1 MKFVKAAL
9 LMVSALVA
17 SASAGFYADIAT
29 GLSYSTFEVVDKPYY
44 VSNTDAEKVY
54 SDSADG
60 TFKVKGD
67 KQRFTGVGPVLGAK
81 VGYGWENAA
90 LFADLGFSWG
100 YGSHE
105 GDDYFVAKD
114 CEEKDV
120 SECLRHE
127 KYSLDPSNSYRLFV
141 GAGFSVSPWGGTGT
155 MASMGGFHFG
165 ASFGFS
171 MVNTTTENSEYK
183 EHRAPLSDVGLGLQV
198 EIGQKWLIAGR
209 WDTGFSVVGSWDF
222 PGRKSEGIVPED
234 YYTIG
239 VQIHVSR
246 H

>member
-1 MKFVKAAL
+1 MRIMKVAMLLLSAAGAAFAGGL
-9 LMVSALVA
+9 YFDA
-17 SASAGFYADIAT
+17 SMGFN
-29 GLSYSTFEVVDKPYY
+29 YSDFTAHDNAYY
-44 VSNTDAEKVY
+44 VSNTNAEKVY

-67 KQRFTGVGPVLGAK
+67 KQRFTGVGPVFGAK

-90 LFADLGFSWG
+90 LFADLGFSWA

-114 CEEKDV
+114 CEEADV

-155 MASMGGFHFG
+155 MASMGGFYFG
-165 ASFGFS
+165 ASFVFS
-171 MVNTTTENSEYK
+171 MVNTTTEFPDK
-183 EHRAPLSDVGLGLQV
+183 EHRGPLSDLGLGLQV